1 MWAET
6 AFYVISSVVLVGTA
20 IAASL
25 RFRIFR
31 MGEAAIKIE
40 LGVSSR
46 RSSPAYNAISAVA
59 TVTNTSRVVTRVT
72 KVEWEVRVLSP
83 YADAAVEDK
92 IKEYEAFYCVS
103 GDPVEF
109 PWNVNYA
116 LYQDNARIYLEPRE
130 SNTVSM
136 ALAIPD
142 WIKAVDVRLSPL
154 APPNGKN
161 RLDDAWVARRTHD
174 LS

>member
-1 MWAET
+1 MLPLCDSEFSGWA
-6 AFYVISSVVLVGTA
+6 
-20 IAASL
+20 
-25 RFRIFR
+25 R
-31 MGEAAIKIE
+31 AAIQIE

-46 RSSPAYNAISAVA
+46 RSSPTYNAISAVA

-72 KVEWEVRVLSP
+72 KVEWELRVLSP

-92 IKEYEAFYCVS
+92 VKEYEAFYYVS

-116 LYQDNARIYLEPRE
+116 LYQDNARIYLEPGE

-136 ALAIPD
+136 ALAIPGLD
-142 WIKAVDVRLSPL
+142 QGSRCKAI
-154 APPNGKN
+154 PPSTTQQEKSAG
-161 RLDDAWVARRTHD
+161 RRVGRQTYP
-174 LS
+174 